1 MRSNVLALTEVS
13 ASDGTS
19 LRTTTANN
27 TKPAASW
34 RGFFQAFIWIA
45 TTQCQMLI
53 GFGMSWP
60 NNFYFGE
67 PLAVAGNG
75 KIAIF
80 MLR

>member
-1 MRSNVLALTEVS
+1 
-13 ASDGTS
+13 
-19 LRTTTANN
+19 
-27 TKPAASW
+27 
-34 RGFFQAFIWIA
+34 
-45 TTQCQMLI
+45 MLI